1 MAILWFCLSILTLF
15 IPILFGTYL
24 MSKARFSESMLEAVA
39 FGIPAGIAIFTG
51 LLFLLD
57 AIFGSFSL
65 PLLYIELILL
75 TIPTILDLV
84 KKKYAHKSGRRLPK
98 FNLNTYLLLAIL
110 VLTII
115 ISSIFVFSVAKIGN
129 TIYCIDAGC
138 SDTLYHV
145 GIGNSLIYSQ
155 FPPKYFFAIGTTNVY
170 PFMNDLFSMLLNYLG
185 FGVVAS
191 IIIPDL
197 LLIFSFVTLSVLFT
211 YRLTKKVGATLAAV
225 SIFWFGGTGLMKI
238 IDYPFAAY
246 LSRFMQP
253 IHLIPIELSYMPH
266 ANTIQTILSIIQMSA
281 IPITYWTTIINN
293 MLIAQHDFMLGLPL
307 GIAILYL
314 LYKFV
319 FDSGKAKFGI
329 PELVLIGVL
338 AGLLPLVHPAT
349 LFVVITVAIFFIA
362 YNVAIKARRKSL
374 AGWIFVIIP
383 FLVIA
388 IPELLYMNLQHRS
401 SNWFFPI
408 YNGFIVNAHFA
419 VLTYLYTF
427 ANIIFFWVEV
437 ASLPIIF
444 SFVGLIFAKRELKLT
459 FLPFFVLLALITL
472 YSPMP
477 NPADSNKIFLYVF
490 LLLSA
495 LTGLFVEWLFRHK
508 SIILKSLSLIIILLI
523 IFNFALV
530 YISDITGGMQTLV
543 SNAQMEAARFI
554 LYNTPPAAVFA
565 ENGYNSFFSP
575 IASTIGARQTIISY
589 NVYVGGIY
597 KYSPQMLDK
606 LNKEIFYSG
615 NWSVIK
621 EFNVSYV
628 YLQTPNIT
636 ATHVFDNANFTE
648 VFQANDYQKNQYI
661 FIYKVNKENQ

>member
-1 MAILWFCLSILTLF
+1 MTLF

-57 AIFGSFSL
+57 AIFESFSL
-65 PLLYIELILL
+65 PLLYIELILF
-75 TIPTILDLV
+75 TIPIILDLV
-84 KKKYAHKSGRRLPK
+84 KKKYAHKSGRLLPK

-115 ISSIFVFSVAKIGN
+115 ISSIFVFSVAKIGD

-185 FGVVAS
+185 FGIVAS

-211 YRLTKKVGATLAAV
+211 YRLTKKVGATLAAT

-281 IPITYWTTIINN
+281 IPITYWTTIINS

-349 LFVVITVAIFFIA
+349 LFVVITVAIFFIT
-362 YNVAIKARRKSL
+362 YNVVIKARRKFL
-374 AGWIFVIIP
+374 AGWIFIIIP
-383 FLVIA
+383 FLAIA
-388 IPELLYMNLQHRS
+388 IPELLYMSLQHRS

-408 YNGFIVNAHFA
+408 YNGFVINAHFA

-444 SFVGLIFAKRELKLT
+444 SFIGLIFAKKELKLT
-459 FLPFFVLLALITL
+459 FLPFFILLALITI

-477 NPADSNKIFLYVF
+477 NPADSNKIFMYVF

-508 SIILKSLSLIIILLI
+508 SIILKSLSLLIILLI

-530 YISDITGGMQTLV
+530 YISDILGGMQALV

-554 LYNTPPAAVFA
+554 LYNTPPGAVFA

-597 KYSPQMLDK
+597 KYSPK
-606 LNKEIFYSG
+606 TLNNLNNEIFYNG

-636 ATHVFDNANFTE
+636 ATHAFDNANFTE